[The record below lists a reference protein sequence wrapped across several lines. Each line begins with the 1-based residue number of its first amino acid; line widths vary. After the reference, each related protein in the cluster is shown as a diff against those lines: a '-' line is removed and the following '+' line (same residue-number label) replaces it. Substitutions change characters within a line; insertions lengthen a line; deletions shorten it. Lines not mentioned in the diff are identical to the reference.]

1 MWLGQRCLVRHSI
14 MQTPKKRQGRV
25 RPSSDRARDSA
36 GRWRSSVSVMDDV
49 VERCRGRNET
59 SLTRVNNS
67 AIPFVATRNPGG
79 VRFPFVTF
87 SCDERQ
93 SPTSEISGLTVHG
106 DLVLCL

>member
-1 MWLGQRCLVRHSI
+1 M
-14 MQTPKKRQGRV
+14 MQAPKKRQGRV

-36 GRWRSSVSVMDDV
+36 GRWRCIVSVMDDV
-49 VERCRGRNET
+49 VERCRGRNEK

-106 DLVLCL
+106 DLVLCLQGFC